1 MMIEEER
8 KKVDTETKHAIG
20 VMLLVLGGLLTFWTA
35 GTYYAIRDMVTLA
48 AVVVT
53 GTVAIIGLVMLFLK

>member
-1 MMIEEER
+1 M
-8 KKVDTETKHAIG
+8 DTEYKHAIG

-48 AVVVT
+48 GVVVT
-53 GTVAIIGLVMLFLK
+53 GTLAIIGLVMLFLK

>member
-1 MMIEEER
+1 MIEEER

-35 GTYYAIRDMVTLA
+35 GAYYALRSMISLA
-48 AVVVT
+48 GIVVT
-53 GTVAIIGLVMLFLK
+53 GMIAVIGLVMLFLK

>member
-1 MMIEEER
+1 MIEEER
-8 KKVDTETKHAIG
+8 KELDTETKHAIG

-48 AVVVT
+48 GVVVT
-53 GTVAIIGLVMLFLK
+53 GIVAIIGLVMLFLK